1 MDRTGG
7 DTKLL
12 DTQYDVP
19 RPTTTD
25 KRRTLRTYSKRS
37 RLTEDD
43 ESGPGLPK
51 KRKANAEPATRTPE
65 LPKLHP
71 GQPAQLSQ
79 PSSNIPKSSIL
90 SYFKPCRSSSATES
104 SDPLSDS
111 EKLINTPPSSPPV
124 FRKIK
129 EPRRLRLRPST
140 PILPSSD
147 TVEDAKDSD
156 DRCGDVDTM
165 SGRVLRSS
173 RTRSGK
179 DLTEAT
185 YSKLNKF
192 RGDEETKVAAA
203 AAPKKPLVRSK
214 PVATVQTTINL
225 SSKPAFMECKI
236 CRILYNPLH
245 PPDVKYHS
253 QRHAAFLR
261 ARARAK
267 NTA

>member
-7 DTKLL
+7 ETKLL
-12 DTQYDVP
+12 NTQRDVP
-19 RPTTTD
+19 RPVTTD
-25 KRRTLRTYSKRS
+25 KRRALRTYSKRS
-37 RLTEDD
+37 RPTEDD
-43 ESGPGLPK
+43 DAAPGVMK
-51 KRKANAEPATRTPE
+51 KRKGDVGLATRTPD
-65 LPKLHP
+65 LPRLHP
-71 GQPAQLSQ
+71 VPPVQ

-104 SDPLSDS
+104 SDLLSDS

-147 TVEDAKDSD
+147 TVEDAKDD
-156 DRCGDVDTM
+156 DAPCGDSDAPNT
-165 SGRVLRSS
+165 GRVLRSS

-179 DLTEAT
+179 ELREAT
-185 YSKLNKF
+185 SNNSSKLNEL
-192 RGDEETKVAAA
+192 RDDEETETT
-203 AAPKKPLVRSK
+203 AAPKKPPARSK

-236 CRILYNPLH
+236 CRIVYNPLH

-261 ARARAK
+261 SRARAR

>member
-1 MDRTGG
+1 MDRIGE
-7 DTKLL
+7 DTNLL
-12 DTQYDVP
+12 NTRRDV
-19 RPTTTD
+19 RPATIAD

-37 RLTEDD
+37 RPAEDD
-43 ESGPGLPK
+43 DTGSGLLK
-51 KRKANAEPATRTPE
+51 KRRVTAEPATRTPD
-65 LPKLHP
+65 LPRLHP
-71 GQPAQLSQ
+71 PQPAQ

-147 TVEDAKDSD
+147 TVEDAKDGHD
-156 DRCGDVDTM
+156 GGGDVDAMRT
-165 SGRVLRSS
+165 GRVLRSS
-173 RTRSGK
+173 RARTEK
-179 DLTEAT
+179 ELKEAT
-185 YSKLNKF
+185 NSKLNEL
-192 RGDEETKVAAA
+192 RDDENTKAAVV
-203 AAPKKPLVRSK
+203 PKKPPALSK
-214 PVATVQTTINL
+214 PAATVQTTINL

-261 ARARAK
+261 ARARARD
-267 NTA
+267 AA

>member
-1 MDRTGG
+1 MERTGEE
-7 DTKLL
+7 TKLL
-12 DTQYDVP
+12 NIQRDVP

-25 KRRTLRTYSKRS
+25 KRRNLRTYSKRS
-37 RLTEDD
+37 RPTEYDD
-43 ESGPGLPK
+43 TGPGLLK
-51 KRKANAEPATRTPE
+51 KRRVTAEPATRTPE
-65 LPKLHP
+65 LPRLY
-71 GQPAQLSQ
+71 PAQPTQ

-124 FRKIK
+124 FHKIK
-129 EPRRLRLRPST
+129 EPRRLRLRPSN

-147 TVEDAKDSD
+147 TVENAKDGGD
-156 DRCGDVDTM
+156 EGGDVDTTRT
-165 SGRVLRSS
+165 GRVLRSS
-173 RTRSGK
+173 RTQIGK
-179 DLTEAT
+179 ELKEVTN
-185 YSKLNKF
+185 SKLNELRDDK
-192 RGDEETKVAAA
+192 EVKEAAV
-203 AAPKKPLVRSK
+203 PKKPPSRSK
-214 PVATVQTTINL
+214 SVATVQTTINL

-261 ARARAK
+261 ARARAR

>member
-1 MDRTGG
+1 M
-7 DTKLL
+7 
-12 DTQYDVP
+12 P
-19 RPTTTD
+19 RLGLISF
-25 KRRTLRTYSKRS
+25 RRNLRTYSKRS
-37 RLTEDD
+37 RPTEDND
-43 ESGPGLPK
+43 TGPGLLK
-51 KRKANAEPATRTPE
+51 KRRATAEPATRTPE
-65 LPKLHP
+65 LPRLHP
-71 GQPAQLSQ
+71 AQPTQ

-140 PILPSSD
+140 PILPASD
-147 TVEDAKDSD
+147 PAEDAKDGD
-156 DRCGDVDTM
+156 DKGGNIDTTRT
-165 SGRVLRSS
+165 GRVLRSS
-173 RTRSGK
+173 RTKSGK
-179 DLTEAT
+179 ELKEAT
-185 YSKLNKF
+185 NSKLNTL
-192 RGDEETKVAAA
+192 RDDEETKVVAV
-203 AAPKKPLVRSK
+203 PKKPPSHSK
-214 PVATVQTTINL
+214 SVATVQTTINL

-261 ARARAK
+261 ARAGAR